1 MLTERQ
7 KKILQAVVDDYI
19 LTAEPVGS
27 RTVSKRKGVGFS
39 AATIRNE
46 MADLE
51 EMGYLEQPHTSAG
64 RIPSHKG
71 YRYYVDHLLPPLR
84 PRTSDIR
91 MLKRLFTIQMDE
103 LEQVFQETA
112 SILSKLTKYTTVIL
126 GPMVYEDKLRH
137 LQVVP
142 LSENNAVV
150 VIVTDAGHV
159 EKRRF
164 TVPEK
169 ISLSSIEK
177 LVNLLNH
184 RLKGLPLHR
193 LKQTVQQELQDE
205 LARYVD
211 QYEYLMTMIDEM
223 LRREQEERIYFS
235 GTTNILN
242 QPEFRD
248 VEKVKRLFDLFD
260 QTDVV
265 LQLFGTTDS
274 GVQVRI
280 GKENRCEAVDNCSII
295 SASYTVNGR
304 SVGTISVLGPTRMN
318 YKKVISLLEVL
329 AIDFSD
335 HLRRLFG

>member
-164 TVPEK
+164 TVPEE

>member
-19 LTAEPVGS
+19 QTAEPVGS
-27 RTVSKRKGVGFS
+27 RAVSKRKGVGFS

-64 RIPSHKG
+64 RIPSHLG
-71 YRYYVDHLLPPLR
+71 YRYYVDHLLSPLR
-84 PRTSDIR
+84 PRMSDIQK
-91 MLKRLFTIQMDE
+91 LKRLFTIQRDE

-112 SILSKLTKYTTVIL
+112 AILSKLTQYTTVIL
-126 GPMVYEDKLRH
+126 GPMVYEDRLRH
-137 LQVVP
+137 LQVVS

-159 EKRRF
+159 EKKRF

-184 RLKGLPLHR
+184 RLAGVPLYR
-193 LKQTVQQELQDE
+193 LKQTVHQELQDE

-211 QYEYLMTMIDEM
+211 QYEYIQSIIDDI
-223 LRREQEERIYFS
+223 LHREQEERIYFS

-265 LQLFGTTDS
+265 LQLFGTMES

-280 GKENRCEAVDNCSII
+280 GKENRCEAVNNCSIV
-295 SASYTVNGR
+295 SASYTINGR
-304 SVGTISVLGPTRMN
+304 SVGTINVLGPTRMN

>member
-7 KKILQAVVDDYI
+7 KKILQAVVDNYI
-19 LTAEPVGS
+19 MTAEPVGS
-27 RTVSKRKGVGFS
+27 RTVSKRKGVGYS

-71 YRYYVDHLLPPLR
+71 YRYYVDHLLPPIR
-84 PRTSDIR
+84 PRMSDIR
-91 MLKRLFTIQMDE
+91 KLKRLFAIQMDE
-103 LEQVFQETA
+103 LEQVFQQTA
-112 SILSKLTKYTTVIL
+112 SILSKLTNYTTVIL
-126 GPMVYEDKLRH
+126 GPMVYEDRLRH

-142 LSENNAVV
+142 LSDNNAVV

-159 EKRRF
+159 EKKRF
-164 TVPEK
+164 TVPEG
-169 ISLSSIEK
+169 ISLSSIER
-177 LVNLLNH
+177 LVNLLNY
-184 RLKGLPLHR
+184 RLAGIALHQ
-193 LKQTVQQELQDE
+193 LKKTVQQELRDE

-211 QYEYLMTMIDEM
+211 QYEYLMKVIDEM
-223 LRREQEERIYFS
+223 LQKEQEERIYFS

-260 QTDVV
+260 HTDVC

-295 SASYTVNGR
+295 SASYTVDGR

-318 YKKVISLLEVL
+318 YKKVISILEVL
-329 AIDFSD
+329 TLDFSD

>member
-7 KKILQAVVDDYI
+7 EKILQAVVDDYI

-27 RTVSKRKGVGFS
+27 RTVSKRKGVGYS

>member
-84 PRTSDIR
+84 PRMSDIR

-103 LEQVFQETA
+103 LEQVFQQTA
-112 SILSKLTKYTTVIL
+112 TILSKLTKYTTVIL

-142 LSENNAVV
+142 LSEHNAVV

-164 TVPEK
+164 TVPEG

-184 RLKGLPLHR
+184 RLAGVPLHR
-193 LKQTVQQELQDE
+193 LKQTVHQELQDE
-205 LARYVD
+205 LERYVD

-223 LRREQEERIYFS
+223 LQREQEERIYFS

-280 GKENRCEAVDNCSII
+280 GKENRCEAVDNCSIV

>member
-71 YRYYVDHLLPPLR
+71 YRYYVDHLLPPFR

-91 MLKRLFTIQMDE
+91 MLKRLFTLQMDE

-112 SILSKLTKYTTVIL
+112 SILSKLTQYTTVIL
-126 GPMVYEDKLRH
+126 GPKVNEDKLRH

-142 LSENNAVV
+142 LSEKNAVV
-150 VIVTDAGHV
+150 VVVTDAGHV

-164 TVPEK
+164 TIPEG

-184 RLKGLPLHR
+184 RLKGLPLVQ
-193 LKQTVQQELQDE
+193 LKQTVHRELMDE
-205 LARYVD
+205 LSRYVD
-211 QYEYLMTMIDEM
+211 QYEYLMDMIDEM
-223 LRREQEERIYFS
+223 LQREQEERIYFS

-265 LQLFGTTDS
+265 LQLFGSTDS

-280 GKENRCEAVDNCSII
+280 GKENRCEAVDNCSIV

-318 YKKVISLLEVL
+318 YKRVISLLEML

>member
-64 RIPSHKG
+64 RIPSPKG

-84 PRTSDIR
+84 PRTSEIR

-112 SILSKLTKYTTVIL
+112 TILSKLTKYTTVIL

-164 TVPEK
+164 SVPEG

-184 RLKGLPLHR
+184 RLVGVPLHR
-193 LKQTVQQELQDE
+193 LKQTVHQELQDE

-211 QYEYLMTMIDEM
+211 QYEYVMTMIDEM
-223 LRREQEERIYFS
+223 LQREQEERIYFS

-265 LQLFGTTDS
+265 LQLFGTTDN
-274 GVQVRI
+274 GIQVRI
-280 GKENRCEAVDNCSII
+280 GKENRCEAVDNCSIV